1 MENNNMPD
9 YTFSPI
15 GYIQTLREKKY
26 EAPRQPDVGHQNI
39 TSVIEL
45 LPHCNYEQALDD
57 IQGFERLWLLYVFH
71 KNTHWKPKVRVP
83 RGRTKRGVFATR
95 APYRPNNIGI
105 SCVRLLDIRGR
116 HIIIADA
123 DILDGTPLLDIK
135 PYIPYMDSFP
145 LSRAGWV
152 DELADVPVFNIQ
164 ESPDVKIILDTCV
177 SEDDS
182 LLRMTIYDMLSN
194 DPYPHPYRRIK
205 YIDNN
210 IFMLAVRYWRITY
223 SIDENII
230 TLQSIKREE

>member
-1 MENNNMPD
+1 MPD

-26 EAPRQPDVGHQNI
+26 EAPRQPDVGHQHI

-71 KNTHWKPKVRVP
+71 KNTHWKPKVLVP

-105 SCVRLLDIRGR
+105 SCVRLLEISGR
-116 HIIIADA
+116 NIIIADA

-145 LSRAGWV
+145 SSRAGWV
-152 DELADVPVFNIQ
+152 DELADTVGFTIIENEQ
-164 ESPDVKIILDTCV
+164 VKLILDTV
-177 SEDDS
+177 LSGDDA
-182 LLRMTIYDMLSN
+182 LLRMTIYDIIGN

-205 YIDNN
+205 HIDNN
-210 IFMLAVRYWRITY
+210 VYMLAVRYWRIIY
-223 SIDENII
+223 SIDDHIV
-230 TLQSIKREE
+230 TLKSIYREE